1 MVCRSFGL
9 NLEET
14 WGESW
19 DIRKTGGN
27 MYREMP
33 GRYRYRESQGDRAWI
48 WQIFYILRRS
58 FPTKIF

>member
-33 GRYRYRESQGDRAWI
+33 GRYTGRVMAIGRGFGRYST
-48 WQIFYILRRS
+48 Y
-58 FPTKIF
+58 